1 MNNRTHIETNKVLSH
16 SWLKDLS
23 LLIKMRLTITV
34 VFSSLLAFII
44 AVNPNDF
51 SITALLLLS
60 LGGFL
65 ITAAANILNQVLE
78 RSFDAKMKRTSNR
91 PLAAG
96 RMKVT
101 DAVLLAGVFSL
112 LGIVALAL
120 FNPLTSFL
128 GTFALVSYAFI
139 YTPIKRISPVAV
151 AVGAV
156 PGALPVLIG
165 CVAAQGSLTLLG
177 MSLFAFQFLWQFPHF
192 WSIGWL
198 GFEDYSKAGYKL
210 MPTNGDGR
218 IDHRIGIQ
226 SVLYVI
232 FLFPVSVLP
241 YYLGIS
247 GWVSLIVVFL
257 MTLVYLFFAVRFK
270 INFNRQSA
278 LALMFS
284 SFLYIPVSLIAFLLD
299 KI

>member
-1 MNNRTHIETNKVLSH
+1 MKDRTITNKGLAD
-16 SWLKDLS
+16 SWLKDFS
-23 LLIKMRLTITV
+23 LLIKLRLTLTV
-34 VFSSLLAFII
+34 MFSSLLAFLI
-44 AVNPNDF
+44 AVKPKDF
-51 SITALLLLS
+51 SFTALMLLS
-60 LGGFL
+60 FGGFF

-78 RSFDAKMKRTSNR
+78 RSFDSKMKRTANR

-112 LGIVALAL
+112 LGIVSLAL

-128 GTFALVSYAFI
+128 GTFALVSYAFV

-151 AVGAV
+151 AVGAI

-165 CVAAQGSLTLLG
+165 CVAAEGTLTFFG

-198 GFEDYSKAGYKL
+198 GYEDYSKAGYKL
-210 MPTNGDGR
+210 MPTNESNQV
-218 IDHRIGIQ
+218 DHRIGFQ
-226 SVLYVI
+226 SVLYTL
-232 FLFPVSVLP
+232 FLFPVGILP
-241 YYLGIS
+241 FYLEIS
-247 GWVSLIVVFL
+247 GWISAIVVSL
-257 MTLVYLFFAVRFK
+257 MTLVYLIFAVRFK
-270 INFNRQSA
+270 LNFNKQSA
-278 LALMFS
+278 KALMYT
-284 SFLYIPVSLIAFLLD
+284 SFFYIPVSFIALFLD

>member
-1 MNNRTHIETNKVLSH
+1 MNNRTHIETNKVLSN

-210 MPTNGDGR
+210 MPTNSDGH

-232 FLFPVSVLP
+232 FLFPVGVLP

-247 GWVSLIVVFL
+247 GWISLVVVSL

-270 INFNRQSA
+270 IKFNRQSA

-284 SFLYIPVSLIAFLLD
+284 SFFYIPVSLIAFLLD

>member
-1 MNNRTHIETNKVLSH
+1 MLSN

-51 SITALLLLS
+51 SFTALLLLS
-60 LGGFL
+60 FGGFL

-101 DAVLLAGVFSL
+101 DAVLLAGIFSL

-128 GTFALVSYAFI
+128 GTFALVSYAFV

-151 AVGAV
+151 AVGAI

-210 MPTNGDGR
+210 MPTNVDGQ
-218 IDHRIGIQ
+218 IDHRIGFQ

-232 FLFPVSVLP
+232 FLFPVGVLP
-241 YYLGIS
+241 YFLGIS
-247 GWVSLIVVFL
+247 GWISLVVVSL

-270 INFNRQSA
+270 IRFNKQSA

>member
-1 MNNRTHIETNKVLSH
+1 
-16 SWLKDLS
+16 
-23 LLIKMRLTITV
+23 MRLTITV
-34 VFSSLLAFII
+34 VFSSLLAFVI
-44 AVNPNDF
+44 AVDANNF
-51 SITALLLLS
+51 SYTSLLLLS
-60 LGGFL
+60 FGGFL

-78 RSFDAKMKRTSNR
+78 RSYDSKMKRTANR

-101 DAVLLAGVFSL
+101 DAVLLAGIFSL
-112 LGIVALAL
+112 LGIVSLAL

-151 AVGAV
+151 AVGAI

-165 CVAAQGSLTLLG
+165 CVAAEGTLTFLG

-198 GFEDYSKAGYKL
+198 GFDDYSNAGYKL
-210 MPTNGDGR
+210 MPTNIDGH
-218 IDHRIGIQ
+218 IDRRIGFQ
-226 SVLYVI
+226 SVLYVL
-232 FLFPVSVLP
+232 FLFPVGIIP
-241 YYLGIS
+241 YYLGVS
-247 GWVSLIVVFL
+247 GWISLIVVSV
-257 MTLVYLFFAVRFK
+257 MTVVYLFFAIRFK
-270 INFNRQSA
+270 IKFNRQSA
-278 LALMFS
+278 MALMFS
-284 SFLYIPVSLIAFLLD
+284 SFFYVPVSFIALLLD

>member
-1 MNNRTHIETNKVLSH
+1 MNNRTHIQNNSLTN

-34 VFSSLLAFII
+34 VFSSLLAFVI
-44 AVNPNDF
+44 AVDANNF
-51 SITALLLLS
+51 SYTSLLLLS
-60 LGGFL
+60 FGGFL

-78 RSFDAKMKRTSNR
+78 RSYDSKMKRTANR

-101 DAVLLAGVFSL
+101 DAVLLAGIFSL
-112 LGIVALAL
+112 LGIVSLAL

-151 AVGAV
+151 AVGAI

-165 CVAAQGSLTLLG
+165 CVAAEGTLTFLG

-198 GFEDYSKAGYKL
+198 GFDDYSNAGYKL
-210 MPTNGDGR
+210 MPTNIDGH
-218 IDHRIGIQ
+218 IDRRIGLQ
-226 SVLYVI
+226 SVLYVL
-232 FLFPVSVLP
+232 FLFPVGIIP
-241 YYLGIS
+241 YYLGVS
-247 GWVSLIVVFL
+247 GWISLIVVSV
-257 MTLVYLFFAVRFK
+257 MTVVYLFFAIRFK
-270 INFNRQSA
+270 IKFNRQSA
-278 LALMFS
+278 MALMFS
-284 SFLYIPVSLIAFLLD
+284 SFFYVPVSFIALLLD

>member
-1 MNNRTHIETNKVLSH
+1 MNNRTHIQNNSLTN

-34 VFSSLLAFII
+34 VFSSLLAFVI
-44 AVNPNDF
+44 AVDANNF
-51 SITALLLLS
+51 SYTSLLLLS
-60 LGGFL
+60 FGGFL

-78 RSFDAKMKRTSNR
+78 RSYDSKMKRTSNR

-101 DAVLLAGVFSL
+101 DAVLLAGIFSL
-112 LGIVALAL
+112 LGIVSLAL

-151 AVGAV
+151 AVGAI

-165 CVAAQGSLTLLG
+165 CVAAEGTLTFLG

-198 GFEDYSKAGYKL
+198 GFDDYSNAGYKL
-210 MPTNGDGR
+210 MPTNIDGH
-218 IDHRIGIQ
+218 IDRRIGLQ
-226 SVLYVI
+226 SVLYVL
-232 FLFPVSVLP
+232 FLFPVGIIP
-241 YYLGIS
+241 YYLGVS
-247 GWVSLIVVFL
+247 GWISLIVVSV
-257 MTLVYLFFAVRFK
+257 MTVVYLFFAIRFK
-270 INFNRQSA
+270 IKFNRQSA
-278 LALMFS
+278 MALMFS
-284 SFLYIPVSLIAFLLD
+284 SFFYVPVSFIALLLD

>member
-1 MNNRTHIETNKVLSH
+1 MKDRTLTEKAVAG
-16 SWLKDLS
+16 SWLKDFGLLTKLRLS
-23 LLIKMRLTITV
+23 LTV
-34 VFSSLLAFII
+34 VFSSVLAFLI
-44 AVNPNDF
+44 AVKPNDF
-51 SITALLLLS
+51 SFTALSLLS
-60 LGGFL
+60 FGGFF

-78 RSFDAKMKRTSNR
+78 RAYDSKMRRTSNR

-112 LGIVALAL
+112 LGIVSLAL

-128 GTFALVSYAFI
+128 GTFALVSYAFV

-165 CVAAQGSLTLLG
+165 CVAAEGSLTILG

-198 GFEDYSKAGYKL
+198 GYEDYSNAGFKL
-210 MPTNGDGR
+210 MPINENGE
-218 IDHRIGIQ
+218 IDHRIGLQ
-226 SVLYVI
+226 SVLYTL
-232 FLFPVSVLP
+232 FLFPVGFLP
-241 YYLGIS
+241 FYLDIS
-247 GWVSLIVVFL
+247 GWMSLIVVCL
-257 MTLVYLFFAVRFK
+257 MTTVYLFFALRFK
-270 INFNRQSA
+270 LKFNKQSA
-278 LALMFS
+278 KALMFT
-284 SFLYIPVSLIAFLLD
+284 SFFYIPVSFIALLLD

>member
-1 MNNRTHIETNKVLSH
+1 MNNRTHIQNNSLTN

-34 VFSSLLAFII
+34 VFSSLLAFVI
-44 AVNPNDF
+44 AVDANNF
-51 SITALLLLS
+51 SYTSLLLLS
-60 LGGFL
+60 FGGFL

-78 RSFDAKMKRTSNR
+78 RSYDSKMKRTANR

-101 DAVLLAGVFSL
+101 DAVLLAGIFSL
-112 LGIVALAL
+112 LGIVSLAL

-151 AVGAV
+151 AVGAI

-165 CVAAQGSLTLLG
+165 CVAAEGTLTFLG

-198 GFEDYSKAGYKL
+198 GFDDYSNAGYKL
-210 MPTNGDGR
+210 MPTNIDGH
-218 IDHRIGIQ
+218 IDRRIGFQ
-226 SVLYVI
+226 SVLYVL
-232 FLFPVSVLP
+232 FLFPVGIIP
-241 YYLGIS
+241 YYLGVS
-247 GWVSLIVVFL
+247 GWISLIVVSV
-257 MTLVYLFFAVRFK
+257 MTVVYLFFAIRFK
-270 INFNRQSA
+270 IKFNRQSA
-278 LALMFS
+278 MALMFS
-284 SFLYIPVSLIAFLLD
+284 SFFYVPVSFIALLLD